1 VGDVELLKRAIAVAR
16 RARKAGNHP
25 FGAVLASAGGEVLLE
40 AGNTVTTGRDV
51 TGHAEINLVRLASP
65 VFDEAALATCTLYS
79 STEPCAMCA
88 GAIYWSGIGRVVYAL
103 AEQDL
108 YRLTGADPENPTMR
122 LGVRAVRGFLEPG
135 PGHAGLSGRHDRSWG
150 TIRADRLALPSMPR
164 RLTEPSQCTSMPPT
178 IEMAPTDR
186 DSCRPRLR

>member
-1 VGDVELLKRAIAVAR
+1 MGDVEQLLRAIAVAQ

-25 FGAVLASAGGEVLLE
+25 FGAVLASSGGEVLLE
-40 AGNTVTTGRDV
+40 AGNTVTTERDV

-65 VFDEAALATCTLYS
+65 VFDEAALAGCTLYS

-122 LGVRAVRGFLEPG
+122 LGVRAVLDAGQRKVTVEGPFDMPEAAAVHEGFWQP
-135 PGHAGLSGRHDRSWG
+135 
-150 TIRADRLALPSMPR
+150 
-164 RLTEPSQCTSMPPT
+164 
-178 IEMAPTDR
+178 DR
-186 DSCRPRLR
+186 DETA